1 MLRRYKYLG
10 ETQMKKENAIYLSTC
25 DTPAAMLVGFLQ
37 LISSTFFNNATGS
50 IISILQ
56 TKKLKLRKI
65 AKLMFG
71 SNLSFPKGMLTS

>member
-1 MLRRYKYLG
+1 M
-10 ETQMKKENAIYLSTC
+10 QMKKENSMYLSTC
-25 DTPAAMLVGFLQ
+25 DTPAAMLVGSLQ
-37 LISSTFFNNATGS
+37 LISSTFLNNTADS

-65 AKLMFG
+65 GKLMFG